1 MLILPAWPRS
11 PCIRRRKMR
20 RLRKR
25 LEVLFSICI
34 PDFAVS
40 LQGTSSL
47 HPCCLITKP
56 KKCHLGPP
64 GSCIFQARPAF
75 GNWQREVIRQK
86 CIQTTRDLTKN
97 ICDRY
102 CCEKLTISRKNQF
115 FFFVYQ
121 EWLYLYT
128 LNLLRIGLFSRVFRQ
143 IFSDVV
149 WT

>member
-1 MLILPAWPRS
+1 MLILPAWPKS

-25 LEVLFSICI
+25 LEVLFSICV
-34 PDFAVS
+34 PDFAAPYKEPLLSIPVALS
-40 LQGTSSL
+40 LSL
-47 HPCCLITKP
+47 

-75 GNWQREVIRQK
+75 GNWQGEVIRQK

>member
-1 MLILPAWPRS
+1 MLILPAWPKS

-25 LEVLFSICI
+25 LELIFSICI

-56 KKCHLGPP
+56 KKVSP
-64 GSCIFQARPAF
+64 GASCIFQARPAF